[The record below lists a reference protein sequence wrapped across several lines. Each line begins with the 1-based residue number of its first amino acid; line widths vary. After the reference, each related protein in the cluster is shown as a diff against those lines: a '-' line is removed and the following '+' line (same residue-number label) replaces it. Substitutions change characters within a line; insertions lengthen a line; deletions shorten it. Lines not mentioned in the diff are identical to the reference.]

1 MEGRAISFAAYWLD
15 CRRLAPIPGLRRPIG
30 QPPRTAAKT
39 MSDPA
44 IHHNQ
49 PHGLRQLFSWRN
61 GVAWGMLAFTLL
73 VQLVVW
79 QSLRTNEDRAARQQ
93 FQMLGEKVT
102 EAIRKRLRDHEQILL
117 GGAGLFDA
125 VENVSRE
132 QWRTYVERLLLP
144 DRYPGIQGVGFS
156 QAIPQ
161 AERDAHVARM
171 RAQGYPD
178 YDIHP
183 PGQRELYTSIV
194 YLEPFLRRNL
204 AAFGYD
210 MYSEP
215 TRRRAMQ
222 RAAQLGETSITGKV
236 TLLQETHG
244 KVQAGV
250 LLYVPVYRPSA
261 PLTTPEQ
268 RMQALRGFVYSPY
281 RVEDLMRGILRA
293 ADLPLALHIYASPG
307 EEPEQLLYASSE
319 APEPGSARFRQLQQL
334 ELYGQ
339 TWTLRMDSRPEFDE
353 RFHSNEA
360 LVFGLGLG
368 LSLLVFFLTSSLA
381 LRHSRAQALANEM
394 TRHIRQSKHDLR
406 LSEERLSL
414 ALKGSNDGLWD
425 LDLEAGSMFA
435 SPRAWEMLGYRPNE
449 LTCDLKLWERLTVA
463 EDLAQQKA
471 RLAQTMLSNVDH
483 FTTELRLQHKHGH
496 VVPVLLRGH
505 IQRDPQGM
513 AQRISGTLMDLT
525 ERKRVEQMKN
535 DFVSTVSHELRT
547 PLTSISGAL
556 GLIVGGALGSAPP
569 TMQQMLEIA
578 YRNSLRLG
586 HLINDLLDME
596 KIAAGKMSFELREH
610 SLGDLL
616 EESLASN
623 QALCEQHGVRCT
635 LEHPTDVL
643 VWVDGLRLQQV
654 LGNFLSNAVKFTP
667 EGGEIRLHSSLRGT
681 KVRIS
686 VTDQGPGIPEAF
698 RSRVFEKFAQ
708 ADASDSRQK
717 SGTGLGLAI
726 TKELIERMGGTV
738 GFDCVPGQGTTFW
751 CELPIQI
758 PPAESDC
765 RDGQPRILVVED
777 EPDTGRLLHMMLREG
792 GYGVERVQSL
802 HQAREK
808 LAASHYEAMTL
819 DLHLPDGSGMQL
831 IDELRDQPAMQDL
844 PIVVISAA
852 HQFEQAQFPAGI
864 VWLHKPITNA
874 QLLVAVEQARDNIRQ
889 ARSKPR

>member
-1 MEGRAISFAAYWLD
+1 
-15 CRRLAPIPGLRRPIG
+15 
-30 QPPRTAAKT
+30 

-44 IHHNQ
+44 INHNQ

-307 EEPEQLLYASSE
+307 EEPEHLLYASSE
-319 APEPGSARFRQLQQL
+319 APEPGSARFSQLQQL

-368 LSLLVFFLTSSLA
+368 LSLLVFFLISSLA

-623 QALCEQHGVRCT
+623 QALCEQHGVCCT

>member
-1 MEGRAISFAAYWLD
+1 
-15 CRRLAPIPGLRRPIG
+15 
-30 QPPRTAAKT
+30 

-44 IHHNQ
+44 INHNQ

-125 VENVSRE
+125 VESVSRE

-307 EEPEQLLYASSE
+307 EEPEHLLYASSE
-319 APEPGSARFRQLQQL
+319 ALEPGSARFSQLQQL

-394 TRHIRQSKHDLR
+394 TRHIRQSRHDLR

-556 GLIVGGALGSAPP
+556 GLVVGGALGAAPP
-569 TMQQMLEIA
+569 AMQQMLEIA

-635 LEHPTDVL
+635 LEHPADVL
-643 VWVDGLRLQQV
+643 VWVDSLRLQQV

-831 IDELRDQPAMQDL
+831 IDELRGQPAMQDL

>member
-1 MEGRAISFAAYWLD
+1 
-15 CRRLAPIPGLRRPIG
+15 
-30 QPPRTAAKT
+30 

-44 IHHNQ
+44 INHNQ

-161 AERDAHVARM
+161 AERDAHVAHM

-307 EEPEQLLYASSE
+307 EEPEHLLYASSE
-319 APEPGSARFRQLQQL
+319 APEPGSARFSQLQQL

-623 QALCEQHGVRCT
+623 QALCEQHGVCCT

>member
-1 MEGRAISFAAYWLD
+1 
-15 CRRLAPIPGLRRPIG
+15 
-30 QPPRTAAKT
+30 
-39 MSDPA
+39 
-44 IHHNQ
+44 
-49 PHGLRQLFSWRN
+49 
-61 GVAWGMLAFTLL
+61 MLAFTLL

-161 AERDAHVARM
+161 AERDAHVARI

-183 PGQRELYTSIV
+183 PGQRDLYTSIV
-194 YLEPFLRRNL
+194 FLEPFLRRNL

-250 LLYVPVYRPSA
+250 LLYVPVYRPNA

-307 EEPEQLLYASSE
+307 EELEHLLYASHE
-319 APEPGSARFRQLQQL
+319 APEPGSAGFSQLQQL
-334 ELYGQ
+334 DLYGQ

-381 LRHSRAQALANEM
+381 LRHSRAQALASEM
-394 TRHIRQSKHDLR
+394 TRHIRQSRHDLR

-556 GLIVGGALGSAPP
+556 GLIVGGALGAAPP
-569 TMQQMLEIA
+569 AMQQMLEIA

-635 LEHPTDVL
+635 LEHPADVL

>member
-1 MEGRAISFAAYWLD
+1 
-15 CRRLAPIPGLRRPIG
+15 
-30 QPPRTAAKT
+30 

-44 IHHNQ
+44 INHNQ

-61 GVAWGMLAFTLL
+61 GVAWGMMAFTLL

-307 EEPEQLLYASSE
+307 EEPEHLLYASSE
-319 APEPGSARFRQLQQL
+319 ALEPGSARFSQLQQL

-496 VVPVLLRGH
+496 VVPVLLRGY

-623 QALCEQHGVRCT
+623 QALCEQHGVCCT

-667 EGGEIRLHSSLRGT
+667 EGGEIRLHSSLHGT

>member
-1 MEGRAISFAAYWLD
+1 
-15 CRRLAPIPGLRRPIG
+15 
-30 QPPRTAAKT
+30 

-44 IHHNQ
+44 INHNQ

-204 AAFGYD
+204 AAFGSD

-307 EEPEQLLYASSE
+307 EEPEHLLYASSE
-319 APEPGSARFRQLQQL
+319 APEPGSARFSQLQQL

-435 SPRAWEMLGYRPNE
+435 SPRAWDMLGYRPNE

-496 VVPVLLRGH
+496 VVPVLLRGY

-667 EGGEIRLHSSLRGT
+667 DGGEIRLHSSLRGT

-864 VWLHKPITNA
+864 VWLHKPIINA

>member
-1 MEGRAISFAAYWLD
+1 
-15 CRRLAPIPGLRRPIG
+15 
-30 QPPRTAAKT
+30 

-44 IHHNQ
+44 INHNQ

-161 AERDAHVARM
+161 AERDAHVAHM

-307 EEPEQLLYASSE
+307 EEPEHLLYASSE
-319 APEPGSARFRQLQQL
+319 APEPGSARFSQLQQL

-496 VVPVLLRGH
+496 VVPVLLRGY

-556 GLIVGGALGSAPP
+556 GLIVGGALGAAPP
-569 TMQQMLEIA
+569 AMQQMLEIA

>member
-1 MEGRAISFAAYWLD
+1 
-15 CRRLAPIPGLRRPIG
+15 
-30 QPPRTAAKT
+30 

-44 IHHNQ
+44 INHNQ

-102 EAIRKRLRDHEQILL
+102 EAIRKRLRDHEQIPL

-307 EEPEQLLYASSE
+307 EEPEHLLYASSE
-319 APEPGSARFRQLQQL
+319 APEPGSARFSQLQQL

-435 SPRAWEMLGYRPNE
+435 SPRAWDMLGYRPNE

-667 EGGEIRLHSSLRGT
+667 DGGEIRLHSSLRGT

>member
-1 MEGRAISFAAYWLD
+1 
-15 CRRLAPIPGLRRPIG
+15 
-30 QPPRTAAKT
+30 
-39 MSDPA
+39 
-44 IHHNQ
+44 
-49 PHGLRQLFSWRN
+49 
-61 GVAWGMLAFTLL
+61 MLAFTLL

-194 YLEPFLRRNL
+194 FLEPFLRRNL

-222 RAAQLGETSITGKV
+222 RAARLGETSITGKV

-250 LLYVPVYRPSA
+250 LLYVPVYRPNA

-268 RMQALRGFVYSPY
+268 RMQALIGFVYSPY

-307 EEPEQLLYASSE
+307 EEPEHLLYASSE
-319 APEPGSARFRQLQQL
+319 ALEPGSARFSQLQQL

-360 LVFGLGLG
+360 LVFGLGLV

-425 LDLEAGSMFA
+425 LDLEAGSIFA

-496 VVPVLLRGH
+496 VVPVLLRGY

-623 QALCEQHGVRCT
+623 QALCEQHGVCCT

-667 EGGEIRLHSSLRGT
+667 EGGEIRLHSSLHGT

>member
-1 MEGRAISFAAYWLD
+1 
-15 CRRLAPIPGLRRPIG
+15 
-30 QPPRTAAKT
+30 
-39 MSDPA
+39 
-44 IHHNQ
+44 
-49 PHGLRQLFSWRN
+49 
-61 GVAWGMLAFTLL
+61 MLAFTLL

-307 EEPEQLLYASSE
+307 EEPEHLLYASSE
-319 APEPGSARFRQLQQL
+319 ALEPGSARFSQLQQL

-435 SPRAWEMLGYRPNE
+435 SPRAWDMLGYRPNE

-496 VVPVLLRGH
+496 VVPVLLRGY

-513 AQRISGTLMDLT
+513 AQRISGMLMDLT

-623 QALCEQHGVRCT
+623 QALCEQHGACCT

-686 VTDQGPGIPEAF
+686 VTDQGTGIPEAF

-874 QLLVAVEQARDNIRQ
+874 QLLVAVEQARDKIRQ

>member
-1 MEGRAISFAAYWLD
+1 
-15 CRRLAPIPGLRRPIG
+15 
-30 QPPRTAAKT
+30 

-44 IHHNQ
+44 INHNQ

-307 EEPEQLLYASSE
+307 EEPEHLLYASSE
-319 APEPGSARFRQLQQL
+319 APEPGSARFSQLQQL

-556 GLIVGGALGSAPP
+556 GLIVGGALGAAPP
-569 TMQQMLEIA
+569 AMQQMLEIA

-623 QALCEQHGVRCT
+623 QALCEQHGVCCT

>member
-1 MEGRAISFAAYWLD
+1 
-15 CRRLAPIPGLRRPIG
+15 
-30 QPPRTAAKT
+30 
-39 MSDPA
+39 
-44 IHHNQ
+44 
-49 PHGLRQLFSWRN
+49 
-61 GVAWGMLAFTLL
+61 MLVFTLL

-79 QSLRTNEDRAARQQ
+79 QNLRVSENRAAEQQ
-93 FQMLGEKVT
+93 FEMLSEKVT

-125 VENVSRE
+125 VEHVSRD
-132 QWRTYVERLLLP
+132 QWRAYVERLLLP
-144 DRYPGIQGVGFS
+144 DRYPGIQGVGFA
-156 QAIPQ
+156 QAIP
-161 AERDAHVARM
+161 AATRDAHVARI
-171 RAQGYPD
+171 RAQGFPD
-178 YDIHP
+178 YDIYP
-183 PGQRELYTSIV
+183 PGQREFYTSIIF
-194 YLEPFLRRNL
+194 LEPFVDRNL

-215 TRRRAMQ
+215 TRRRAMR
-222 RAAQLGETSITGKV
+222 RAARLGETSITGKV
-236 TLLQETHG
+236 TLMQETHG

-250 LLYVPVYRPSA
+250 LLYVPVYQPNA

-268 RMQALRGFVYSPY
+268 RMQALIGFVYSPY

-293 ADLPLALHIYASPG
+293 ADLPLALHIYASDG
-307 EEPEQLLYASSE
+307 EQTDQLIYSSRESANPED
-319 APEPGSARFRQLQQL
+319 ARYTQLQQL
-334 ELYGQ
+334 DLYGQ
-339 TWTLRMDSRPEFDE
+339 TWTLRLDSQPEFDG
-353 RFHSNEA
+353 RFHANEA
-360 LVFGLGLG
+360 LVAGLGLG

-381 LRHSRAQALANEM
+381 LRHSRAQALAEEM
-394 TRHIRQSKHDLR
+394 TRHIRQSRHDLR
-406 LSEERLSL
+406 LSEERLTL

-425 LDLEAGSMFA
+425 LDLEAGSMYA

-449 LTCDLKLWERLTVA
+449 LTCDLKLWERVTVA

-496 VVPVLLRGH
+496 VVPVLLRGY

-556 GLIVGGALGSAPP
+556 GLIVGGALGAAPAA
-569 TMQQMLEIA
+569 MQQMLEIA

-616 EESLASN
+616 EESLVSN

-635 LEHPTDVL
+635 LEHPSDVL
-643 VWVDGLRLQQV
+643 VWVDGMRLQQV

-667 EGGEIRLHSSLRGT
+667 PGSEIRLHSSVRGPR
-681 KVRIS
+681 VRVS
-686 VTDQGPGIPEAF
+686 VTDQGPGIPEEF
-698 RSRVFEKFAQ
+698 RARVFEKFAQ

-738 GFDCVPGQGTTFW
+738 GFDCPPGQGTTFW
-751 CELPIQI
+751 CELPIQ
-758 PPAESDC
+758 ASTSETDS
-765 RDGQPRILVVED
+765 RDDLPRILVVED
-777 EPDTGRLLHMMLREG
+777 EPDTGRLLHLMLREG

-808 LAASHYEAMTL
+808 LASGRYEAMTL

-831 IDELRDQPAMQDL
+831 IDELRDKPAMQDL

-852 HQFEQAQFPAGI
+852 HQFDEAKFPKGI

-874 QLLVAVEQARDNIRQ
+874 QLLIAVEQARDNIRQ
-889 ARSKPR
+889 ARREP

>member
-1 MEGRAISFAAYWLD
+1 
-15 CRRLAPIPGLRRPIG
+15 
-30 QPPRTAAKT
+30 

-44 IHHNQ
+44 INHNQ

-194 YLEPFLRRNL
+194 FLEPFLRRNL

-222 RAAQLGETSITGKV
+222 RAARLGETSITGKV

-250 LLYVPVYRPSA
+250 LLYVPVYRPNA

-268 RMQALRGFVYSPY
+268 RMQALIGFVYSPY

-307 EEPEQLLYASSE
+307 EEPEHLLYASSE
-319 APEPGSARFRQLQQL
+319 ALEPGSARFSQLQQL
-334 ELYGQ
+334 KLYGQ

-360 LVFGLGLG
+360 LVFGLGLV

-496 VVPVLLRGH
+496 VVPVLLRGY

-623 QALCEQHGVRCT
+623 QALCEQHGVCCT

>member
-1 MEGRAISFAAYWLD
+1 MSE
-15 CRRLAPIPGLRRPIG
+15 PVNHQRPS
-30 QPPRTAAKT
+30 Q
-39 MSDPA
+39 
-44 IHHNQ
+44 
-49 PHGLRQLFSWRN
+49 GLRQLFSRRN
-61 GVAWGMLAFTLL
+61 GIAWAMLVFTLL

-79 QSLRTNEDRAARQQ
+79 QNLHMSENRAAEQQ
-93 FQMLGEKVT
+93 FEMLSEKVT

-125 VENVSRE
+125 VEQVSRE
-132 QWRTYVERLLLP
+132 QWRAYVERLLLP
-144 DRYPGIQGVGFS
+144 DRYPGIQGVGFA
-156 QAIPQ
+156 QAIP
-161 AERDAHVARM
+161 AATRDAHVARI
-171 RAQGYPD
+171 RAQGFPD

-183 PGQRELYTSIV
+183 PGQREFYTSIIF
-194 YLEPFLRRNL
+194 LEPFVDRNL

-215 TRRRAMQ
+215 TRRRAMR
-222 RAAQLGETSITGKV
+222 RAARLGETSITGKV
-236 TLLQETHG
+236 TLMQETHG

-250 LLYVPVYRPSA
+250 LLYVPVYQPNA

-268 RMQALRGFVYSPY
+268 RMQALIGFVYSPY

-293 ADLPLALHIYASPG
+293 ADLPLALHIYASDG
-307 EEPEQLLYASSE
+307 EQADQLIYSSRESANPED
-319 APEPGSARFRQLQQL
+319 ARYTQLQQL
-334 ELYGQ
+334 DLYGQ
-339 TWTLRMDSRPEFDE
+339 AWTLRLNSQPEFDS
-353 RFHSNEA
+353 RFHANEA
-360 LVFGLGLG
+360 LVAGLGLG

-381 LRHSRAQALANEM
+381 LRHSRAQALAEEM
-394 TRHIRQSKHDLR
+394 TRHIRQSRHDLR
-406 LSEERLSL
+406 LSEERLTL

-425 LDLEAGSMFA
+425 LDLEAGSMYA

-449 LTCDLKLWERLTVA
+449 LTCDLKLWERVTVA

-496 VVPVLLRGH
+496 VVPVLLRGY

-556 GLIVGGALGSAPP
+556 GLIVGGALGAAPAA
-569 TMQQMLEIA
+569 MQQMLEIA

-616 EESLASN
+616 EESLVSN

-635 LEHPTDVL
+635 LEHPSDVL
-643 VWVDGLRLQQV
+643 VWVDGMRLQQV

-667 EGGEIRLHSSLRGT
+667 PGSEIRLHSSVRGPR
-681 KVRIS
+681 VRVS
-686 VTDQGPGIPEAF
+686 VTDQGPGIPEEF
-698 RSRVFEKFAQ
+698 RARVFEKFAQ

-738 GFDCVPGQGTTFW
+738 GFDCPPGQGTTFW
-751 CELPIQI
+751 CELPIQ
-758 PPAESDC
+758 ASTSETDS
-765 RDGQPRILVVED
+765 RDDLPRILVVED
-777 EPDTGRLLHMMLREG
+777 EPDTGRLLHLMLREG

-808 LAASHYEAMTL
+808 LASGRYEAMTL

-831 IDELRDQPAMQDL
+831 IDELRDKPAMQDL

-852 HQFEQAQFPAGI
+852 HQFDEAKFPKGI

-874 QLLVAVEQARDNIRQ
+874 QLLIAVEQARDNIRQ
-889 ARSKPR
+889 ARREP

>member
-1 MEGRAISFAAYWLD
+1 
-15 CRRLAPIPGLRRPIG
+15 
-30 QPPRTAAKT
+30 

-44 IHHNQ
+44 INHNQ

-161 AERDAHVARM
+161 AERDAHVAHM
-171 RAQGYPD
+171 RAQGYPN

-307 EEPEQLLYASSE
+307 EEPEHLLYASSE
-319 APEPGSARFRQLQQL
+319 APEPGSARFSQLQQL

-578 YRNSLRLG
+578 YHNSLRLG

-616 EESLASN
+616 EESRASN

>member
-1 MEGRAISFAAYWLD
+1 
-15 CRRLAPIPGLRRPIG
+15 
-30 QPPRTAAKT
+30 

-44 IHHNQ
+44 KNHNQ

-307 EEPEQLLYASSE
+307 EEPEHLLYASSE
-319 APEPGSARFRQLQQL
+319 APEPGSARFSQLQQL

-525 ERKRVEQMKN
+525 DRKRVEQMKN

-738 GFDCVPGQGTTFW
+738 GFDCVSGQGTTFW

>member
-1 MEGRAISFAAYWLD
+1 
-15 CRRLAPIPGLRRPIG
+15 
-30 QPPRTAAKT
+30 

-44 IHHNQ
+44 INHNQ

-261 PLTTPEQ
+261 PLMTPEQ

-307 EEPEQLLYASSE
+307 EEPEHLLYASSE
-319 APEPGSARFRQLQQL
+319 ALEPGSARFSQLQQL

-381 LRHSRAQALANEM
+381 MRHSRAQALANEM

-496 VVPVLLRGH
+496 VVPVLLRGY

-623 QALCEQHGVRCT
+623 QALCEQHGVCCT

-726 TKELIERMGGTV
+726 TEELIERMGGTV

>member
-1 MEGRAISFAAYWLD
+1 
-15 CRRLAPIPGLRRPIG
+15 
-30 QPPRTAAKT
+30 

-44 IHHNQ
+44 INHNQ

-307 EEPEQLLYASSE
+307 EEPEHLLYTSSE
-319 APEPGSARFRQLQQL
+319 APEPGSARFSQLQQL

-556 GLIVGGALGSAPP
+556 GLIVGGALGAAPP
-569 TMQQMLEIA
+569 AMQQMLEIA

-635 LEHPTDVL
+635 LEHPADVL

>member
-1 MEGRAISFAAYWLD
+1 
-15 CRRLAPIPGLRRPIG
+15 
-30 QPPRTAAKT
+30 

-44 IHHNQ
+44 INHNQ

-161 AERDAHVARM
+161 AERDAHVAHM

-307 EEPEQLLYASSE
+307 EEPEHLLYASSE
-319 APEPGSARFRQLQQL
+319 ALEPGSARFSQLQQL

-556 GLIVGGALGSAPP
+556 GLIVGGALGAAPP
-569 TMQQMLEIA
+569 AMQQMLEIA

-874 QLLVAVEQARDNIRQ
+874 QLLVAVDQARDNIRQ

>member
-1 MEGRAISFAAYWLD
+1 
-15 CRRLAPIPGLRRPIG
+15 
-30 QPPRTAAKT
+30 

-44 IHHNQ
+44 INHNQ

-93 FQMLGEKVT
+93 FEMLGEKVT

-161 AERDAHVARM
+161 AERDAHVAHM

-307 EEPEQLLYASSE
+307 EEPEHLLYASSE
-319 APEPGSARFRQLQQL
+319 APEPGSARFSQLQQL

-339 TWTLRMDSRPEFDE
+339 TWTLRMDSRSEFDE

-368 LSLLVFFLTSSLA
+368 LSLLVFFLISSLA

-616 EESLASN
+616 EESRASN

>member
-1 MEGRAISFAAYWLD
+1 
-15 CRRLAPIPGLRRPIG
+15 
-30 QPPRTAAKT
+30 
-39 MSDPA
+39 
-44 IHHNQ
+44 
-49 PHGLRQLFSWRN
+49 
-61 GVAWGMLAFTLL
+61 
-73 VQLVVW
+73 
-79 QSLRTNEDRAARQQ
+79 
-93 FQMLGEKVT
+93 
-102 EAIRKRLRDHEQILL
+102 
-117 GGAGLFDA
+117 
-125 VENVSRE
+125 
-132 QWRTYVERLLLP
+132 
-144 DRYPGIQGVGFS
+144 
-156 QAIPQ
+156 
-161 AERDAHVARM
+161 
-171 RAQGYPD
+171 
-178 YDIHP
+178 
-183 PGQRELYTSIV
+183 
-194 YLEPFLRRNL
+194 
-204 AAFGYD
+204 
-210 MYSEP
+210 
-215 TRRRAMQ
+215 
-222 RAAQLGETSITGKV
+222 
-236 TLLQETHG
+236 
-244 KVQAGV
+244 
-250 LLYVPVYRPSA
+250 
-261 PLTTPEQ
+261 
-268 RMQALRGFVYSPY
+268 
-281 RVEDLMRGILRA
+281 
-293 ADLPLALHIYASPG
+293 
-307 EEPEQLLYASSE
+307 
-319 APEPGSARFRQLQQL
+319 
-334 ELYGQ
+334 
-339 TWTLRMDSRPEFDE
+339 MDSRPEFDE

-556 GLIVGGALGSAPP
+556 GLIVGGALGAAPP
-569 TMQQMLEIA
+569 AMQQMLEIA

-616 EESLASN
+616 EESRASN

-852 HQFEQAQFPAGI
+852 HQFEQTQFPAGI